1 MHVLE
6 DNAVAQLFCEVLRR
20 THLSK
25 PSDVAAILAQEAA
38 TIGARDVAIYVVDYE
53 LERLVR
59 LHGRGAEGEGPLPI
73 TGTVAGR
80 AFSVTTLVDTPDPE
94 GGGRR
99 LRLPL
104 LDGTERIG
112 AMAMTFPEGVPITD
126 ELRAVCERYAHLAAL
141 VLVAKSAYGDAIE
154 LTRRRRPMTLASE
167 LAWGLAPPLVFAT
180 DGLALAGL
188 LEPCYDNGGDAFDYA
203 VDDRMLHVAVF
214 DAMGHG
220 LTAAGAAAFAL
231 SAYRHSRRT
240 GADLRE
246 THAAMDAAVAEQFPE
261 DRFVTALIAQLDL
274 ASGRLCWI
282 SAGHPPPLIVRRGR
296 RTLPLDAQPGPPLG
310 VDLPDARPAGVVQD
324 ALEPGDALLLY
335 SDGLTE
341 AAGEDGRR
349 FTVDRL
355 ADFIGREAAA
365 GLPAPEV
372 LRRLRHAILGREGVR
387 LTDDATAVLLQWR
400 SQAEAALAPPTVLE

>member
-1 MHVLE
+1 VQIV
-6 DNAVAQLFCEVLRR
+6 DDTAVAQLFCEVLRR

-25 PSDVAAILAQEAA
+25 PSEAAAILAEQAA
-38 TIGARDVAIYVVDYE
+38 DIGARDVAIYVVDYE
-53 LERLVR
+53 LEVLVR
-59 LHGRGAEGEGPLPI
+59 LYGRAAEGEGPLPI

-80 AFSVTTLVDTPDPE
+80 AFSATTLVDTPDPE

-112 AMAMTFPEGVPITD
+112 AMAMTFPDGIPITD

-141 VLVAKSAYGDAIE
+141 ILVAKGAHGDTLE
-154 LTRRRRPMTLASE
+154 LARRRQPMTVASE
-167 LAWGLAPPLVFAT
+167 LVWALAPPLVFVT

-203 VDDRMLHVAVF
+203 VDDETLHVALF

-220 LTAAGAAAFAL
+220 LAAAGVAAFAL
-231 SAYRHSRRT
+231 SAYRRSRRT
-240 GADLRE
+240 GADLRA

-274 ASGRLCWI
+274 STGRLCWI
-282 SAGHPPPLIVRRGR
+282 SAGHPPPLILRRGR
-296 RTLPLDAQPGPPLG
+296 HAARLRARPCSPLG
-310 VDLPDARPAGVVQD
+310 LGLAGAPPVSLAEQ
-324 ALEPGDALLLY
+324 ALEPGDSLLLY

-341 AAGEDGRR
+341 ARGEDGRP

-355 ADFIGREAAA
+355 GDFIAREAAGGQA
-365 GLPAPEV
+365 APEV

-400 SQAEAALAPPTVLE
+400 SGAEAASTPPTVLE